1 MACSRIGSP
10 CARVVGRGREPA
22 DRRVLASYF
31 GRATPPNVEPSLDSL
46 AVDPFLEP
54 PSEQAYVSAEQPPS
68 REDSWF
74 PAAHAHSCRTCHP
87 RRAPSQGSPGSV
99 GLTPTDPD
107 LVVLPV
113 ASRLRRHTDFADA
126 VRHGRRAA
134 RSRLVVHLLAVSD
147 DCAPARTGFVVSRAV
162 GGAVVRNRVRRQLR
176 HLMAPRLAALPAG
189 SRVVVRALPRSA
201 GASSADLSRD
211 LDAAL
216 STARSTT
223 RSTVRSGA
231 RSATAG
237 VAEPE
242 RAS

>member
-1 MACSRIGSP
+1 M
-10 CARVVGRGREPA
+10 
-22 DRRVLASYF
+22 LHQ
-31 GRATPPNVEPSLDSL
+31 PNVEPVSILLLSI
-46 AVDPFLEP
+46 PFLEP
-54 PSEQAYVSAEQPPS
+54 PSEQAYVPAEQPPS

-113 ASRLRRHTDFADA
+113 ASRLRRRTDFAEA
-126 VRHGRRAA
+126 VRRGRRAT
-134 RSRLVVHLLAVSD
+134 RSRLVVHLLATGGD
-147 DCAPARTGFVVSRAV
+147 HAPARTGFVVSRAV
-162 GGAVVRNRVRRQLR
+162 GSAVVRNRVRRQLR
-176 HLMAPRLAALPAG
+176 HLMASRLATLPAG
-189 SRVVVRALPRSA
+189 SRVVVRALPRAA

-216 STARSTT
+216 SAARSTT
-223 RSTVRSGA
+223 RSAARPGV
-231 RSATAG
+231 RSATAS